1 MGYLLSWR
9 DSWNKCCHLG
19 EMTMLTI
26 SFSVSQNI
34 SPNMKLW
41 GVVIEVNQKD
51 IIVGL
56 PGGMR
61 GFVRTEEV
69 SDIALH
75 GNSKVFNTF

>member
-1 MGYLLSWR
+1 MYESVA
-9 DSWNKCCHLG
+9 
-19 EMTMLTI
+19 ETA
-26 SFSVSQNI
+26 SFSLSQNI

-51 IIVGL
+51 IIVSL

-75 GNSKVFNTF
+75 GNTKVFYIFHQVVN

>member
-9 DSWNKCCHLG
+9 DSWNKCCKFG
-19 EMTMLTI
+19 EMTMLTV

-51 IIVGL
+51 LIVGL

>member
-1 MGYLLSWR
+1 
-9 DSWNKCCHLG
+9 
-19 EMTMLTI
+19 
-26 SFSVSQNI
+26 
-34 SPNMKLW
+34 MKLW

-51 IIVGL
+51 IIVSL

-75 GNSKVFNTF
+75 GNSKVLIFLVSFCFQGFCNLYFATNNENLVVFSKLLSRKCN

>member
-1 MGYLLSWR
+1 
-9 DSWNKCCHLG
+9 
-19 EMTMLTI
+19 
-26 SFSVSQNI
+26 
-34 SPNMKLW
+34 MKLW

-51 IIVGL
+51 IIVSL

-75 GNSKVFNTF
+75 GNSKVLIFLYLFVSKVSAIYILPVIMKI